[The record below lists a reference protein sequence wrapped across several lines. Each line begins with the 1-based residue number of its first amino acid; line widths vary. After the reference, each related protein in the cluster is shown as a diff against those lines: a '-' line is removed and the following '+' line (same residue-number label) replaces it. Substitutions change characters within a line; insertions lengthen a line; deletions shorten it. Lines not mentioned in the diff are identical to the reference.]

1 MTQPKYRDVVKISR
15 RGLLVAAS
23 SAAALAACGNDSKN
37 AGTGS
42 TDAPTTNDANGAN
55 DTNGAHDTTT
65 DGTGAPSGG
74 WAVVQRFPNYP
85 LFTPGEARLP
95 VSLADATRL
104 LDNGPAEMKG
114 WVEDFE
120 GTRVAEIVG
129 IRRSDGIPTPYWEVR
144 ATLEHAVIH
153 TLRFEG
159 DDGYGATF
167 EVFDPADVLTPLT
180 GTMLPP
186 FDTPTEDNHRGVE
199 PYCSLTP
206 EPCPLHSMTLTE
218 ALATGKPVAYMVGTP
233 AHCTTGTCT
242 PGLEF
247 LVEQHEAL
255 GDRIAMVH
263 ADVYADA
270 EGTAVA
276 PAVDALKVQYEPII
290 YFCTADGT
298 IVDRLDGVWDR
309 QELAE
314 RIEALL
320 AR

>member
-1 MTQPKYRDVVKISR
+1 M
-15 RGLLVAAS
+15 
-23 SAAALAACGNDSKN
+23 
-37 AGTGS
+37 
-42 TDAPTTNDANGAN
+42 
-55 DTNGAHDTTT
+55 
-65 DGTGAPSGG
+65 
-74 WAVVQRFPNYP
+74 VQRFPNHP

-95 VSLADATRL
+95 VSLADTSRM
-104 LDNGPAEMKG
+104 LDNGPAELKG

-120 GTRVAEIVG
+120 GTRIADVVG
-129 IRRSDGIPTPYWEVR
+129 IRRNDGIETPYWEVR
-144 ATLEHAVIH
+144 ATLERAVIH

-159 DDGYGATF
+159 DDGFGATF
-167 EVFDPADVLTPLT
+167 EVFDPTDVPTPPT
-180 GTMLPP
+180 GTVLAP

-206 EPCPLHSMTLTE
+206 KPCPLHDMTLTE
-218 ALATGKPVAYMVGTP
+218 ALAAGKPVAYMVGTP
-233 AHCTTGTCT
+233 AHCSTGTCT

-255 GDRIAMVH
+255 GDSIMMVH

-270 EGTAVA
+270 EGTAVS

-309 QELAE
+309 TELAE
-314 RIEALL
+314 RITALL

>member
-1 MTQPKYRDVVKISR
+1 M
-15 RGLLVAAS
+15 AAS
-23 SAAALAACGNDSKN
+23 SAAALAACGNDDENGGS
-37 AGTGS
+37 GS
-42 TDAPTTNDANGAN
+42 TATPA
-55 DTNGAHDTTT
+55 TNGTPT
-65 DGTGAPSGG
+65 DGTGAPDGG
-74 WAVVQRFPNYP
+74 WAVVQRFPNHP

-95 VSLADATRL
+95 VSLADTSRM
-104 LDNGPAEMKG
+104 LDNGPAELKG

-120 GTRVAEIVG
+120 GTRIADVVG
-129 IRRSDGIPTPYWEVR
+129 IRRNDGIETPYWEVR
-144 ATLEHAVIH
+144 ATLERAVIH

-159 DDGYGATF
+159 DDGFGATF
-167 EVFDPADVLTPLT
+167 EVFDPTDVPTPPT
-180 GTMLPP
+180 GTVLAP

-206 EPCPLHSMTLTE
+206 KPCPLHDMTLTE
-218 ALATGKPVAYMVGTP
+218 ALAAGKPVAYMVGTP
-233 AHCTTGTCT
+233 AHCSTGTCT

-255 GDRIAMVH
+255 GDSIMMVH

-270 EGTAVA
+270 EGTAVS

-309 QELAE
+309 TELAE
-314 RIEALL
+314 RITALL